1 LAQGIAEF
9 GRIDKTLHSLRFIG
23 DKDMRRGTL
32 PQLNLGEGRHSVG
45 RVRFQPITGRTA
57 AALSRRA
64 EDQLG
69 ALGLVVNMIVL
80 WNTIYME
87 AVLEQFRKEKKVSPA
102 NERKLYSSLARISAT
117 YGDFERFERE
127 STRSQNGEETRK
139 LTSTE
144 LREPEK

>member
-1 LAQGIAEF
+1 
-9 GRIDKTLHSLRFIG
+9 
-23 DKDMRRGTL
+23 
-32 PQLNLGEGRHSVG
+32 
-45 RVRFQPITGRTA
+45 
-57 AALSRRA
+57 
-64 EDQLG
+64 
-69 ALGLVVNMIVL
+69 MIVL

-102 NERKLYSSLARISAT
+102 NERKLYSSFARISAT

-144 LREPEK
+144 LREPGEIRAGFHVHWLTEQKRGILFADP